1 MLPFFDDRG
10 DFPAGVHVGSWLEVD
25 ERLGSSTP
33 KRVRLM
39 ATLRHL
45 HALASQTG
53 HLSRFIIFGSFV
65 TNTPEPRDLDLVLVM
80 AEAFRLEDAPR
91 ESQTLF
97 SHADAD
103 ARFGA
108 SVFWIREGILPTS
121 KVAEFLGFWRTRR
134 DGGKRGIV
142 EVRS

>member
-45 HALASQTG
+45 HALAAQTG

-103 ARFGA
+103 ARFVLDSRGHPA
-108 SVFWIREGILPTS
+108 HVGGGGVSGVLADAPG
-121 KVAEFLGFWRTRR
+121 RR
-134 DGGKRGIV
+134 
-142 EVRS
+142 

>member
-1 MLPFFDDRG
+1 MLPPFDERG
-10 DFPAGVHVGSWLEVD
+10 DLPAGVHVSSWE
-25 ERLGSSTP
+25 EIQQRLGSDTP

-39 ATLRHL
+39 GTLRHL
-45 HALASQTG
+45 HALAAQTA

-65 TNTPEPRDLDLVLVM
+65 THTPEPRDVDVVVIM
-80 AEAFRLEDAPR
+80 AEGFRLEDAPR

-97 SHADAD
+97 SHAEAD

-108 SVFWIREGILPTS
+108 SVFWIREGILPAAE
-121 KVAEFLGFWRTRR
+121 VAAFLGFWQTRR
-134 DGGKRGIV
+134 DGEKRGIV